1 MAGAA
6 PPGKRM
12 LLRPGAIMLSLISDG
27 FPFHSSVQI
36 CPASCVAKNLH
47 IDQARSVYFPTWIS
61 ARLSPRGNLKINWIT
76 WAVCSWMLGPYTP
89 GRGLGDRLRKV
100 TRLQRPLTRRFPL
113 LKAPTQTLTRNW
125 KSLTVSIHRLRKC
138 LRNSWLRRELTQA
151 YATLKNTGFEATCLG
166 SLWPLAGA
174 IFPAVQ
180 LSQVVQVV
188 RADDERVPS
197 LRTGSLSLVYPRWS

>member
-1 MAGAA
+1 
-6 PPGKRM
+6 
-12 LLRPGAIMLSLISDG
+12 
-27 FPFHSSVQI
+27 
-36 CPASCVAKNLH
+36 
-47 IDQARSVYFPTWIS
+47 
-61 ARLSPRGNLKINWIT
+61 
-76 WAVCSWMLGPYTP
+76 MLGPYTP

-197 LRTGSLSLVYPRWS
+197 LRTGSLSLVYPRCMFYMLTFALHSPQWLNKGPTSAQHPLKLGLA